1 MHWVDR
7 GQEPDGLEQIW
18 LHDTQRWID
27 YYRLGTRPKPRPRWT
42 DFKSDLIEVF
52 SELCAY
58 CEERQRG
65 EVDHFQPKSRFPEL
79 VYVWPNWVLA
89 CHDCNQ
95 AKLAK
100 WPDEG
105 YVDPCA
111 VSISERPE
119 SFFDFD
125 IVSGEIVPKE
135 DLSSDSRSK
144 AKTMIDDLRLNDVH
158 HLTNRLEW
166 LCMISERIPENTD
179 DQSSAIRSI
188 CARLTSPT
196 ARLSSVARA
205 WLVKRGY
212 LPDC

>member
-79 VYVWPNWVLA
+79 VYVWPNWVLVV
-89 CHDCNQ
+89 C
-95 AKLAK
+95 
-100 WPDEG
+100 
-105 YVDPCA
+105 
-111 VSISERPE
+111 
-119 SFFDFD
+119 
-125 IVSGEIVPKE
+125 
-135 DLSSDSRSK
+135 
-144 AKTMIDDLRLNDVH
+144 
-158 HLTNRLEW
+158 
-166 LCMISERIPENTD
+166 
-179 DQSSAIRSI
+179 QS
-188 CARLTSPT
+188 C
-196 ARLSSVARA
+196 SVR
-205 WLVKRGY
+205 V
-212 LPDC
+212 

>member
-7 GQEPDGLEQIW
+7 GQEPDGLEQIR
-18 LHDTQRWID
+18 LQHTQRWID
-27 YYRLGTRPKPRPRWT
+27 YYQLWTRRMPSPRWT
-42 DFKSDLIEVF
+42 DFKAELTKVF
-52 SELCAY
+52 GELCAY

-89 CHDCNQ
+89 CHDCNH
-95 AKLAK
+95 AKLDK

-111 VSISERPE
+111 VLISERPE
-119 SFFDFD
+119 RFFDFD

-135 DLSSDSRSK
+135 GLSSVRRSK
-144 AKTMIDDLRLNDVH
+144 AQTMISDLRLNDVH

-166 LCMISERIPENTD
+166 LCRISEAIPGNSD
-179 DQSSAIRSI
+179 AQSSAIRSI
-188 CARLTSPT
+188 CADLTSPT
-196 ARLSSVARA
+196 TRLSSVARA